1 MMLIKFKANI
11 EKRIEDIEAMP
22 NNNEADKKNIE
33 EAWHDYVKSL
43 GGGLI

>member
-1 MMLIKFKANI
+1 MLIKFMANI

-33 EAWHDYVKSL
+33 QAWYDYVKSL
-43 GGGLI
+43 GGGFM